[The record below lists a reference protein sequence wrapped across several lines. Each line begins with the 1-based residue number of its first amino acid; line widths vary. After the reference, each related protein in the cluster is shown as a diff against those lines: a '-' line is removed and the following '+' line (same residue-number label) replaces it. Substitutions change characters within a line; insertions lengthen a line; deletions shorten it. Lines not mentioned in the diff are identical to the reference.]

1 MAMGHLP
8 LTREVEQESHTRP
21 IAFGANVS
29 TSAHDAGNPVA
40 DAMRAEALGFD
51 FISANDHPSG
61 SSPSYELWTMLTWMA
76 AKTTRIKVA
85 SRVLGVPYRPP
96 AMVAKMAE
104 SLDRF
109 SGGRLILGIGGGYAD
124 EEFRAFGLG
133 VPTPREKVD
142 GLEEAVRIMR
152 GLWTSSRFT
161 FEGRHHRTE
170 NAPFEPK
177 PRHRIPIWLGTFG
190 KRSLAVTGRV
200 ADGWIP
206 TFAMASPEEIPAMR
220 ERVFG
225 AARSVGRDPAQ
236 ITLAYNLD
244 FRIEDAGFSAPGV
257 VSGSA
262 SQVAEQLVSFMDL
275 GFTAMNFSPAGDQP
289 ERQVER
295 LAQEVLPTVLRAAQD
310 RGTQPSRAMSTT
322 LPKHRS

>member
-1 MAMGHLP
+1 ML
-8 LTREVEQESHTRP
+8 
-21 IAFGANVS
+21 FGVNVS
-29 TSAHDAGNPVA
+29 TSAANGANPVA

-51 FISANDHPSG
+51 FISANDHPCG
-61 SSPSYELWTMLTWMA
+61 SAPSYELWTMLTWIA
-76 AKTTRIKVA
+76 AKTTRISVA

-109 SGGRLILGIGGGYAD
+109 SGGRLILGVGGGYSD
-124 EEFRAFGLG
+124 EEFRAFGLSA
-133 VPTPREKVD
+133 PTPKDKID

-152 GLWTSSRFT
+152 GLWSSPRFT

-170 NAPFEPK
+170 EADLEPK
-177 PRHRIPIWLGTFG
+177 PRRPIPIWLGTFG
-190 KRSLAVTGRV
+190 RRSLSVTGRV

-206 TFAMASPEEIPAMR
+206 TFSMAGPDDVPAMR
-220 ERVFG
+220 DRIFG
-225 AARSVGRDPAQ
+225 AARSAGRSPDD

-244 FRIEDAGFSAPGV
+244 FCIQDSGFSEPGV
-257 VSGSA
+257 VWGSA
-262 SQVAEQLVSFMDL
+262 ASVAEQLISFMEL

-295 LAQEVLPTVLRAAQD
+295 LAQEVLPVVRRSARQ
-310 RGTQPSRAMSTT
+310 RGQRVPLPGTT
-322 LPKHRS
+322 G